1 MGKIRENVMIKYV
14 FVALV
19 FCLGYLLGISHPKAE
34 PVNYFDKNG
43 KLFMQSNRVG
53 NQIIYTDPVGNL
65 VAMQNNVIAPVIP
78 PLTPNLAMPRGL
90 LVSTEL
96 PQLQPLPTLELLK

>member
-1 MGKIRENVMIKYV
+1 MLG
-14 FVALV
+14 
-19 FCLGYLLGISHPKAE
+19 CLLIVPILAHAE

-53 NQIIYTDPVGNL
+53 NQVIYTDPVGRL
-65 VAMQNNVIAPVIP
+65 VATQISVATPVIIP
-78 PLTPNLAMPRGL
+78 PLTPNLAPPRGI

-96 PQLQPLPTLELLK
+96 PQLPTLELLK

>member
-1 MGKIRENVMIKYV
+1 MLKYI
-14 FVALV
+14 FITLVAVWGFLI
-19 FCLGYLLGISHPKAE
+19 GIGSSYCHAE

-53 NQIIYTDPVGNL
+53 SQVIYTDPVGNL
-65 VAMQNNVIAPVIP
+65 VATQNAVATPVFIP
-78 PLTPNLAMPRGL
+78 PLTPNLMPPRGI

-96 PQLQPLPTLELLK
+96 PQLQGLPTLELLK

>member
-1 MGKIRENVMIKYV
+1 MNVMIKYV

-19 FCLGYLLGISHPKAE
+19 FCLGYLLGISQCQAE

-65 VAMQNNVIAPVIP
+65 VATQNNVATPVFIP
-78 PLTPNLAMPRGL
+78 PLTPNLATPKGL

>member
-1 MGKIRENVMIKYV
+1 MKST
-14 FVALV
+14 
-19 FCLGYLLGISHPKAE
+19 LLGLILLPILAQAQ

-53 NQIIYTDPVGNL
+53 NQVIYTDPVGNL
-65 VAMQNNVIAPVIP
+65 VATQNSVATPVIIP
-78 PLTPNLAMPRGL
+78 PLTPNLAPPRGV

-96 PQLQPLPTLELLK
+96 PSLPALPTLETFK

>member
-1 MGKIRENVMIKYV
+1 MRS
-14 FVALV
+14 
-19 FCLGYLLGISHPKAE
+19 LLGCLLLVPILAHAE

-65 VAMQNNVIAPVIP
+65 VATQNSVATPVIIP
-78 PLTPNLAMPRGL
+78 PLTPNLASPRGI

-96 PQLQPLPTLELLK
+96 PQLPQLPTLEIFK

>member
-1 MGKIRENVMIKYV
+1 MFGCLL
-14 FVALV
+14 FVPILA
-19 FCLGYLLGISHPKAE
+19 HAE

-53 NQIIYTDPVGNL
+53 NQVIYTDPVGRL
-65 VAMQNNVIAPVIP
+65 VATQISVATPVIIP
-78 PLTPNLAMPRGL
+78 PLTPNLAPPRGI

-96 PQLQPLPTLELLK
+96 PQLPTLELLK

>member
-1 MGKIRENVMIKYV
+1 MRNVLGCLL
-14 FVALV
+14 LV
-19 FCLGYLLGISHPKAE
+19 PILAHAE

-65 VAMQNNVIAPVIP
+65 VATQSSVSTPVFIP
-78 PLTPNLAMPRGL
+78 PVTPNLAMPRGI

-96 PQLQPLPTLELLK
+96 PQLPQLPTLELLK

>member
-1 MGKIRENVMIKYV
+1 MRNVLGCLL
-14 FVALV
+14 LV
-19 FCLGYLLGISHPKAE
+19 PILAHAE

-65 VAMQNNVIAPVIP
+65 VATQISVSTPVFIP
-78 PLTPNLAMPRGL
+78 PVTHNLVMPRGI

-96 PQLQPLPTLELLK
+96 PQLPQLPTLELLK